1 MKYKIKIFLCTVFA
15 GSCLATSAQTL
26 AVNEADS
33 LVQVAYRQVAV
44 RDLLGSVSVVDMPE
58 LIDRNYITNSLSDM
72 EGLVGGWNGNSLWG
86 MDGDNAR
93 YLVLVD
99 GIPRDADNVQPTEIA
114 QISFMKSAAAVA
126 LYGSR
131 AAKGVIYITTKRG
144 QSEGINV
151 NLRANTG
158 FHVAKSFPEF
168 MRSAEYM
175 TYYNEAL
182 LNDGMD
188 PRYTDA
194 EIYNYAAGVNPYR
207 YPDVD
212 FYAKEYLRKAYNRT
226 DVTAEIEGGSGST
239 KFYSNIGYY
248 NQRDQFK
255 FGEAKSGGISRLN
268 FRGNVDMR
276 ISERITAFA
285 NANATFYDANSGRS
299 NTRISQNPDVY
310 EDWWSASA
318 TYRPNRVVPLIPLD
332 LIDPNALAAWDLAN
346 NANVFDGK
354 YLLGG
359 TQQDMTN
366 IVADYYAAGRNKY
379 TSRQFQF
386 DTGVNI
392 DLAGLTQGLT
402 FKANY
407 ALDYNN
413 TYQTSY
419 QNDYMIYTPTW
430 SSYGGK
436 EMIVALGTENKNSRD
451 GEQKL
456 GNSTRRQTMLLSAQ
470 LDYKRTFGDQHNV
483 SGLLV
488 ASGWQQTIQ
497 QQYHKPSNANLS
509 LNLGYNYGQ
518 RYYVDISTALVNSA
532 KLVKGNRMAVS
543 PSVTLGW
550 RLSEENFMK
559 NSSVVDDLML
569 SVSGSILNQDIDING
584 YYLHA
589 ANWDYTAYGW
599 EWFNVV
605 SLRYLRSMMGSNP
618 DLSML
623 QRKEI
628 SANLRASFFDRMIT
642 ADVSFFTNSMN
653 GYIIQPLFFPNHLN
667 TGYPEASFVPN
678 MNWNN
683 NSRIG
688 MDFAVNFNKKFGE
701 VDLSLG
707 VTGTWY
713 DTKWTKRDE
722 AYENDYQNR
731 QGRPLD
737 GLWGLKSV
745 GLFQTQAEID
755 AAPTQSFGGTVRPG
769 DIRYVDQNG
778 DNIIDGRDEI
788 MLGKSGWY
796 GSPLTMGINL
806 TAKWRNFTL
815 FALGIQDYGSVGMK
829 NGEYYWVYGERKYSA
844 VVRDRWTP
852 ATAATAT
859 YPRLTT
865 EGGQN
870 NFRNSDYW
878 LYKFNSFN
886 LARVQI
892 TYDLPDHILGGAFI
906 KGLSVYVSGS
916 NLLTISK
923 ERKHLEMNVKSAP
936 QTRFYNLG
944 VRMLF

>member
-1 MKYKIKIFLCTVFA
+1 
-15 GSCLATSAQTL
+15 
-26 AVNEADS
+26 
-33 LVQVAYRQVAV
+33 
-44 RDLLGSVSVVDMPE
+44 
-58 LIDRNYITNSLSDM
+58 
-72 EGLVGGWNGNSLWG
+72 
-86 MDGDNAR
+86 
-93 YLVLVD
+93 
-99 GIPRDADNVQPTEIA
+99 
-114 QISFMKSAAAVA
+114 
-126 LYGSR
+126 
-131 AAKGVIYITTKRG
+131 
-144 QSEGINV
+144 
-151 NLRANTG
+151 
-158 FHVAKSFPEF
+158 
-168 MRSAEYM
+168 
-175 TYYNEAL
+175 
-182 LNDGMD
+182 
-188 PRYTDA
+188 
-194 EIYNYAAGVNPYR
+194 
-207 YPDVD
+207 
-212 FYAKEYLRKAYNRT
+212 
-226 DVTAEIEGGSGST
+226 
-239 KFYSNIGYY
+239 
-248 NQRDQFK
+248 
-255 FGEAKSGGISRLN
+255 
-268 FRGNVDMR
+268 
-276 ISERITAFA
+276 
-285 NANATFYDANSGRS
+285 
-299 NTRISQNPDVY
+299 
-310 EDWWSASA
+310 
-318 TYRPNRVVPLIPLD
+318 
-332 LIDPNALAAWDLAN
+332 
-346 NANVFDGK
+346 
-354 YLLGG
+354 
-359 TQQDMTN
+359 
-366 IVADYYAAGRNKY
+366 
-379 TSRQFQF
+379 
-386 DTGVNI
+386 
-392 DLAGLTQGLT
+392 
-402 FKANY
+402 
-407 ALDYNN
+407 
-413 TYQTSY
+413 
-419 QNDYMIYTPTW
+419 
-430 SSYGGK
+430 
-436 EMIVALGTENKNSRD
+436 
-451 GEQKL
+451 
-456 GNSTRRQTMLLSAQ
+456 
-470 LDYKRTFGDQHNV
+470 
-483 SGLLV
+483 
-488 ASGWQQTIQ
+488 
-497 QQYHKPSNANLS
+497 
-509 LNLGYNYGQ
+509 
-518 RYYVDISTALVNSA
+518 
-532 KLVKGNRMAVS
+532 
-543 PSVTLGW
+543 
-550 RLSEENFMK
+550 MK

-722 AYENDYQNR
+722 AYENDYKNR